1 MILKKYYIRI
11 WCKFSFYK
19 GLKLVFLIKIT
30 YKKIKNKK
38 GIKEIIIFLRY
49 VAEINFMVVSEITIK
64 TIPIKNV
71 VVFNF
76 E

>member
-1 MILKKYYIRI
+1 MILKKYCIRI
-11 WCKFSFYK
+11 LYKFSFYI

-38 GIKEIIIFLRY
+38 GIKQIIIFLRY
-49 VAEINFMVVSEITIK
+49 VAEINFMVVSESTIK

>member
-1 MILKKYYIRI
+1 M
-11 WCKFSFYK
+11 
-19 GLKLVFLIKIT
+19 GLKLVFLKKIT

-38 GIKEIIIFLRY
+38 GANEIIILLRY
-49 VAEINFMVVSEITIK
+49 AAEINFMVVSESIIK

-71 VVFNF
+71 IVFNF

>member
-1 MILKKYYIRI
+1 M
-11 WCKFSFYK
+11 
-19 GLKLVFLIKIT
+19 GLKLVFLKKIT

-38 GIKEIIIFLRY
+38 GTKEIMILLKYI
-49 VAEINFMVVSEITIK
+49 AEINFIEVSESIIK

-71 VVFNF
+71 IVFNF

>member
-1 MILKKYYIRI
+1 MA
-11 WCKFSFYK
+11 
-19 GLKLVFLIKIT
+19 LKLVFLTKIT

-38 GIKEIIIFLRY
+38 GTKEIMILLKYI
-49 VAEINFMVVSEITIK
+49 AEINFMEVSESIIK

-71 VVFNF
+71 IVFNF

>member
-1 MILKKYYIRI
+1 M
-11 WCKFSFYK
+11 
-19 GLKLVFLIKIT
+19 GLKLVFLTKIT

-38 GIKEIIIFLRY
+38 GTKEIMILLKYI
-49 VAEINFMVVSEITIK
+49 AEINFMEVSESVIK

-71 VVFNF
+71 IVFNF

>member
-11 WCKFSFYK
+11 LYKFSFYIS
-19 GLKLVFLIKIT
+19 LKLVFLIKIT

-38 GIKEIIIFLRY
+38 GIKQIIKFLRY
-49 VAEINFMVVSEITIK
+49 VAEINFMVVSESTIK

>member
-11 WCKFSFYK
+11 LYKFSFYI
-19 GLKLVFLIKIT
+19 GLKLVFLIKYK

-38 GIKEIIIFLRY
+38 GIKQIIIFLRY
-49 VAEINFMVVSEITIK
+49 VAEINFMVVSESTIK

-71 VVFNF
+71 IVFNF

>member
-1 MILKKYYIRI
+1 M
-11 WCKFSFYK
+11 
-19 GLKLVFLIKIT
+19 GLKLVFLTKIT

-38 GIKEIIIFLRY
+38 GAKEIIILLKY
-49 VAEINFMVVSEITIK
+49 IAEINFMEVSESVIK

-71 VVFNF
+71 IVFNF

>member
-1 MILKKYYIRI
+1 M
-11 WCKFSFYK
+11 
-19 GLKLVFLIKIT
+19 GLKLVFLTKII

-38 GIKEIIIFLRY
+38 GTKEIIILFKY
-49 VAEINFMVVSEITIK
+49 IAEINFMEVSESVIK

-71 VVFNF
+71 IVFNF

>member
-1 MILKKYYIRI
+1 MI
-11 WCKFSFYK
+11 
-19 GLKLVFLIKIT
+19 LKLVFLTKIT

-49 VAEINFMVVSEITIK
+49 VVEINFMVVSEITIK
-64 TIPIKNV
+64 IIPIKNV
-71 VVFNF
+71 IVFNF

>member
-1 MILKKYYIRI
+1 MG
-11 WCKFSFYK
+11 F
-19 GLKLVFLIKIT
+19 KLVFLTKIT

-38 GIKEIIIFLRY
+38 GTKEIMILLKYI
-49 VAEINFMVVSEITIK
+49 AEINFMEVSESIIK

-71 VVFNF
+71 IVFNF

>member
-1 MILKKYYIRI
+1 M
-11 WCKFSFYK
+11 S
-19 GLKLVFLIKIT
+19 LKLVFLIKIT

-38 GIKEIIIFLRY
+38 GAKEIIILLKY
-49 VAEINFMVVSEITIK
+49 IAEINFIEVSESVIK

-71 VVFNF
+71 IVFNF

>member
-1 MILKKYYIRI
+1 M
-11 WCKFSFYK
+11 
-19 GLKLVFLIKIT
+19 

-38 GIKEIIIFLRY
+38 GIKQIKIFLKY
-49 VAEINFMVVSEITIK
+49 VAEINFMVVSESTIK

>member
-1 MILKKYYIRI
+1 M
-11 WCKFSFYK
+11 
-19 GLKLVFLIKIT
+19 GLKLVFLTKIT

-38 GIKEIIIFLRY
+38 GTKEIIILFKY
-49 VAEINFMVVSEITIK
+49 IAEINFMEVSESVIK

-71 VVFNF
+71 IVFNF

>member
-1 MILKKYYIRI
+1 M
-11 WCKFSFYK
+11 
-19 GLKLVFLIKIT
+19 GLKLVFLTKIT

-38 GIKEIIIFLRY
+38 GTKEIIILLKY
-49 VAEINFMVVSEITIK
+49 IVEINFMEVSESIIK

-71 VVFNF
+71 IVFNF

>member
-38 GIKEIIIFLRY
+38 GAKEIIILLKY
-49 VAEINFMVVSEITIK
+49 IAEINFIEVSESVIK

-71 VVFNF
+71 IVFNF

>member
-1 MILKKYYIRI
+1 MA
-11 WCKFSFYK
+11 
-19 GLKLVFLIKIT
+19 LKLVFLTKII

-38 GIKEIIIFLRY
+38 GIKQIIIFLRY
-49 VAEINFMVVSEITIK
+49 VAEINFIVVSESTIK
-64 TIPIKNV
+64 MIPIKNV

>member
-1 MILKKYYIRI
+1 M
-11 WCKFSFYK
+11 
-19 GLKLVFLIKIT
+19 GLKLVFLTKIT

-38 GIKEIIIFLRY
+38 GTKEIMIFLKY
-49 VAEINFMVVSEITIK
+49 IAEINFMEVSESVIK

-71 VVFNF
+71 IVFNF

>member
-1 MILKKYYIRI
+1 M
-11 WCKFSFYK
+11 
-19 GLKLVFLIKIT
+19 GLKFVFLTKTT

-38 GIKEIIIFLRY
+38 GINAIIILLRY
-49 VAEINFMVVSEITIK
+49 VAEIIFIVLSESIIK

-71 VVFNF
+71 VDFNF

>member
-1 MILKKYYIRI
+1 MILKKYYTRI
-11 WCKFSFYK
+11 WYKFSFYK
-19 GLKLVFLIKIT
+19 GLKLVFLIKIK

-38 GIKEIIIFLRY
+38 GIKQIIIFLRY
-49 VAEINFMVVSEITIK
+49 VAEINFMVVSESTIK

-71 VVFNF
+71 IVFNF

>member
-1 MILKKYYIRI
+1 MILKKYYTRI
-11 WCKFSFYK
+11 WYKFSFYI
-19 GLKLVFLIKIT
+19 GLKFVFLIKIT

-38 GIKEIIIFLRY
+38 GIKQIIIFLRY
-49 VAEINFMVVSEITIK
+49 VAEINFMVVSESTIK

>member
-1 MILKKYYIRI
+1 MILKKYYTRI
-11 WCKFSFYK
+11 WYKFSFYK

-38 GIKEIIIFLRY
+38 GIKQIIIFLRY
-49 VAEINFMVVSEITIK
+49 VAEINFMVVSESTIK
-64 TIPIKNV
+64 TIPIKKV

>member
-1 MILKKYYIRI
+1 M
-11 WCKFSFYK
+11 S
-19 GLKLVFLIKIT
+19 LKLVFLTKIT

-38 GIKEIIIFLRY
+38 GTKEIIILLKY
-49 VAEINFMVVSEITIK
+49 IAEINFMEVSESIIK

-71 VVFNF
+71 IVFNF

>member
-1 MILKKYYIRI
+1 M
-11 WCKFSFYK
+11 
-19 GLKLVFLIKIT
+19 GLKLVFLTKIT

-38 GIKEIIIFLRY
+38 GAKEIIILLKY
-49 VAEINFMVVSEITIK
+49 IAEINFMEVSESIIK

-71 VVFNF
+71 IVFNF

>member
-1 MILKKYYIRI
+1 MA
-11 WCKFSFYK
+11 
-19 GLKLVFLIKIT
+19 LKLVFLTKIT

-38 GIKEIIIFLRY
+38 GIKEIIILLRY
-49 VAEINFMVVSEITIK
+49 VAEINFMVVSESIIK

-71 VVFNF
+71 IVFNF

>member
-1 MILKKYYIRI
+1 M
-11 WCKFSFYK
+11 
-19 GLKLVFLIKIT
+19 GLKLVFLTKIT

-38 GIKEIIIFLRY
+38 GTKEIIILLKY
-49 VAEINFMVVSEITIK
+49 IAEINFMEVSESVIK

-71 VVFNF
+71 MVFNF

>member
-1 MILKKYYIRI
+1 M
-11 WCKFSFYK
+11 
-19 GLKLVFLIKIT
+19 GLKLVFLTKIT

-38 GIKEIIIFLRY
+38 GTKEIMILLKYI
-49 VAEINFMVVSEITIK
+49 AEINFMEVSESIIK

-71 VVFNF
+71 IVFNF

>member
-1 MILKKYYIRI
+1 M
-11 WCKFSFYK
+11 
-19 GLKLVFLIKIT
+19 GLKLVFLTKIT

-38 GIKEIIIFLRY
+38 GIKEIIILLRY
-49 VAEINFMVVSEITIK
+49 VAEINFMVVSESIIK

-71 VVFNF
+71 IVFNF